1 MTVPE
6 AIDADRKLS
15 RDIVWSLGSFAILA
29 LSGIS
34 INFAVA
40 AMRDAAALGVF
51 NLAYAIYVIASQVA
65 VTGVHYSVLRLAAH
79 LSDRPEDRRF
89 MLWAAIALSTS
100 LGLAWGAAVYLAAP
114 LFEALFGSPASA
126 RAISLTGFGLALF
139 PLNKVL
145 ISYINGLRHMR
156 AFAVL
161 QATRY
166 LLVMAWVIGVAAS
179 TLPFEYAALAFIV
192 AEGTTTLAAAIYL
205 QVAGLL
211 APRPVKKRWVLEH
224 LSFGFRSL
232 PSGMFLELNTRVDV
246 IVIGIFLTDRE
257 VGIYSFAAMLVDGL
271 YHVLAMIRVN
281 MNPILVAGRRTG
293 SWSESRRL
301 LGMARRYL
309 LPVAFALS
317 AAIVVGY
324 LLLVNFVLHS
334 SELAEGIWPLVILL
348 ASLSLVSAYV
358 PFDNLLMV
366 SGYPGHQ
373 TLQNLAVVF
382 INIVLNVA
390 LVPVIGIVGA
400 AIGTAAS
407 YLAGFIAL
415 MYLASRLLGW
425 NLLTNTTAM
434 AVDAPATPK

>member
-6 AIDADRKLS
+6 AVDADRKLS
-15 RDIVWSLGSFAILA
+15 HDIVWSLGSFAILA

-65 VTGVHYSVLRLAAH
+65 VSGVHYSVLRLAAH
-79 LSDRPEDRRF
+79 LSDSPEERRF
-89 MLWAAIALSTS
+89 MLWAAIALSGS

-156 AFAVL
+156 AFALL

-192 AEGTTTLAAAIYL
+192 AEGTTTLAAALYL

-211 APRPVKKRWVLEH
+211 TPRPVEKRWVLEH

-281 MNPILVAGRRTG
+281 MNPILVAGRRTD
-293 SWSESRRL
+293 SWTESRRL
-301 LGMARRYL
+301 LGVARRYL

-324 LLLVNFVLHS
+324 LVVVNYVLS
-334 SELAEGIWPLVILL
+334 SSDLAEGIWPLVILL

-373 TLQNLAVVF
+373 TLQNLGVVF
-382 INIVLNVA
+382 INIALNIA

-425 NLLTNTTAM
+425 NLLTNTTTT
-434 AVDAPATPK
+434 VDASANPR

>member
-1 MTVPE
+1 
-6 AIDADRKLS
+6 
-15 RDIVWSLGSFAILA
+15 
-29 LSGIS
+29 
-34 INFAVA
+34 
-40 AMRDAAALGVF
+40 
-51 NLAYAIYVIASQVA
+51 
-65 VTGVHYSVLRLAAH
+65 
-79 LSDRPEDRRF
+79 
-89 MLWAAIALSTS
+89 
-100 LGLAWGAAVYLAAP
+100 
-114 LFEALFGSPASA
+114 
-126 RAISLTGFGLALF
+126 
-139 PLNKVL
+139 
-145 ISYINGLRHMR
+145 
-156 AFAVL
+156 
-161 QATRY
+161 
-166 LLVMAWVIGVAAS
+166 
-179 TLPFEYAALAFIV
+179 
-192 AEGTTTLAAAIYL
+192 
-205 QVAGLL
+205 
-211 APRPVKKRWVLEH
+211 
-224 LSFGFRSL
+224 
-232 PSGMFLELNTRVDV
+232 
-246 IVIGIFLTDRE
+246 
-257 VGIYSFAAMLVDGL
+257 
-271 YHVLAMIRVN
+271 
-281 MNPILVAGRRTG
+281 
-293 SWSESRRL
+293 
-301 LGMARRYL
+301 MARRYL